1 MWKEELG
8 ISRSP
13 LKAMIQYRDLALL
26 SKDLA
31 TIRKDYEFG
40 KSLDD
45 FKISINTE
53 KAKEE
58 FERYGFKSLI
68 DKIP

>member
-8 ISRSP
+8 ITRSP
-13 LKAMIQYRDLALL
+13 LKAMIQYKDMALL

-40 KSLDD
+40 KELDD
-45 FKISINTE
+45 FKINLDLE
-53 KAKEE
+53 KLKSE
-58 FERYGFKSLI
+58 FEKYGFKSLI
-68 DKIP
+68 DKMP

>member
-1 MWKEELG
+1 
-8 ISRSP
+8 
-13 LKAMIQYRDLALL
+13 MIQYKEIALL

-45 FKISINTE
+45 FKINIDKE
-53 KAKEE
+53 KAKSE
-58 FERYGFKSLI
+58 FEKYGFKSLI
-68 DKIP
+68 DKIM